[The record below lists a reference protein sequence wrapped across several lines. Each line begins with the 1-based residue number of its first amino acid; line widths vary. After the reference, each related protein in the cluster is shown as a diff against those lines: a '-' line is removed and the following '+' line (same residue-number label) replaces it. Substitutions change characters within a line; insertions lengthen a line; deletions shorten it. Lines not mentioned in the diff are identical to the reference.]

1 MNEKI
6 HNLIMALA
14 LECRA
19 NNVTLSLCA
28 FDENGLASL
37 SQVGSN
43 TRIEMAIFNQLD
55 QWEENLKLCECP
67 ECKGKLKQLKE
78 DDQEKLEKESPTDSN
93 DLSEKLA
100 AFFRGDLV

>member
-6 HNLIMALA
+6 QNLIMALA

-28 FDENGLASL
+28 FDENGSASL

-43 TRIEMAIFNQLD
+43 TQVELSIFNQLD
-55 QWEENLKLCECP
+55 QWEENLKLCDCQ
-67 ECKGKLKQLKE
+67 ECKAKLEQLKDNE
-78 DDQEKLEKESPTDSN
+78 QERLEKKSPTNSD

-100 AFFRGDLV
+100 AFFRGDLT

>member
-6 HNLIMALA
+6 TNLITALA

-28 FDENGLASL
+28 FNDKGLASL

-43 TRIEMAIFNQLD
+43 TQIEMSIFNQLA
-55 QWEENLKLCECP
+55 QWEENLKLCDCR
-67 ECKGKLKQLKE
+67 ECKSKLSQLQEDELKIAEEDKQI
-78 DDQEKLEKESPTDSN
+78 DSN
-93 DLSEKLA
+93 DISEKLA